1 MEYFLTQ
8 SGNFGVEWNP
18 DLTLT
23 VNIVLITEFATY
35 IILGSFQA
43 LSLLQCT
50 TVHIVNGS
58 QTPRWHCPSVCY
70 MLVLRQDSA
79 CYQQGQPFLKF
90 LHSLLVISQSSK
102 TAKIKT
108 FKYKHKDMS

>member
-58 QTPRWHCPSVCY
+58 QTPRWHCPSVCLLHAGAETRQC
-70 MLVLRQDSA
+70 MLSA
-79 CYQQGQPFLKF
+79 GSAISEIFTQ
-90 LHSLLVISQSSK
+90 SLGNKPKL
-102 TAKIKT
+102 
-108 FKYKHKDMS
+108 